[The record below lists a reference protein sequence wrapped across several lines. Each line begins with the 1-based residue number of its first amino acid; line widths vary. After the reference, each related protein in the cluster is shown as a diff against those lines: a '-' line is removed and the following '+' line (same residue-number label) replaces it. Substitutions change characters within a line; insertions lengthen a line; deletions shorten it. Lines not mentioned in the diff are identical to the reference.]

1 MTPVM
6 TAAQA
11 ARRWLRGQ
19 RLDGCGPAAAAGI
32 PDLLRDV
39 GGLQAQVGEAAALG
53 VRARSSG
60 LVAADL
66 DRLRGQERSV
76 VRTWAWRG
84 TLHLIAAEDLRWM
97 LALVAP
103 VALPRTARRHA
114 QLGLEQRTL
123 ETGSHVITDALAADG
138 PLTRAELV
146 ARLQTAGIDASGQ
159 RAPHLLWWTAMH
171 GTICCGP
178 DRGRD
183 ATYVLIEDW
192 LPPSRPVDRV
202 AALSLLAGRFLAAYG
217 AAAPQDLAA
226 WSGLPLGDARK
237 AWSQLGNDMAGRLTE
252 VRVGKAP
259 AWLLAGQLADPT
271 DPPADQEQPVVTLL
285 PAFDTYLLGHRSREL
300 IVPAQHARTVHP
312 GGGII
317 NPVLLVD
324 GRAAGTWRSRRR
336 GRRAL
341 EISVRLFA
349 DATSVQ
355 RAGVEREVTDIARFL
370 DAPAHDLILES
381 PEA

>member
-1 MTPVM
+1 MIPAM

-11 ARRWLRGQ
+11 VRRWLRGQ
-19 RLDGCGPAAAAGI
+19 RLDGCGPGVASGI
-32 PDLLRDV
+32 PDLVRDV
-39 GGLQAQVGEAAALG
+39 GGLQAQVAEAAALG

-60 LVAADL
+60 LAAADV
-66 DRLRGQERSV
+66 DRVRSQERSV
-76 VRTWAWRG
+76 VRTWGWRG

-103 VALPRTARRHA
+103 VALPRAARRHT
-114 QLGLEQRTL
+114 QLGLDHRRL
-123 ETGSHVITDALAADG
+123 EAGARVIADALAGNG

-146 ARLQTAGIDASGQ
+146 ARLRTAGIDASGQ
-159 RAPHLLWWTAMH
+159 RAPHLLWWTAMQ

-178 DRGRD
+178 DRGRH
-183 ATYVLIEDW
+183 ATYVLVEDW
-192 LPPSRPVDRV
+192 LPSLPAVDRE
-202 AALSLLAGRFLAAYG
+202 AALSRLAGRYLAAYG
-217 AAAPQDLAA
+217 PAAPQDLAA
-226 WSGLPLGDARK
+226 WSGLPLSDARA
-237 AWSQLGNDMAGRLTE
+237 AWSQLGNDMAGRLLE
-252 VRVGKAP
+252 VRVGEAP
-259 AWLLAGQLADPT
+259 AWLLAEQLADPP
-271 DPPADQEQPVVTLL
+271 DDRKQPAVILL
-285 PAFDTYLLGHRSREL
+285 PAYDTYLLGHRSREA

-336 GRRAL
+336 GRRTL

-349 DATSVQ
+349 AVTPIV
-355 RAGVEREVTDIARFL
+355 RAAMEREAGDVARFL
-370 DAPAHDLILES
+370 DASAHELVLES